1 MEDNRKEKRDKY
13 ELWASLLEGQ
23 SVFSSENLSQSDE
36 ELQKLSFLWNQCDPP
51 QTDSG
56 EIWEKTL
63 RKIKAEEEA
72 KATASA
78 KKKSALMLIC
88 GLAAASVA
96 LLFGFVRFLDR
107 ADRVEDQ
114 KTRMEQFMLAN
125 ADKEEVKEVTLVV
138 SDKKKIEIVNNAQ
151 VAYTPTGQVNVN
163 ASKLEEAVASEGTAS
178 DGDAKDAYNQMIVPK
193 GRRSMIVLADNSKIW
208 VNSGSKVIYPRTFGE
223 GKREIF
229 VEGEVYLKVARDE
242 ARPFVVNTSAFE
254 VEVLGTSFNVSAP
267 KGGARADVVLVDG
280 AVDVKDR
287 QERHIR
293 MKPDE
298 RVELDELGI
307 SKIETVNARD
317 YIHWIDGVWMLDGKP
332 LKEVVRYLTEY
343 YGQSVC
349 CTSAVADKP
358 FYGKLFLN
366 EELDEVLEAIR
377 QTLPMEP
384 SARKN
389 AVYVE

>member
-1 MEDNRKEKRDKY
+1 MRSSPDGFRRNLGEDP
-13 ELWASLLEGQ
+13 
-23 SVFSSENLSQSDE
+23 SE
-36 ELQKLSFLWNQCDPP
+36 
-51 QTDSG
+51 
-56 EIWEKTL
+56 
-63 RKIKAEEEA
+63 IKAEEEA

-178 DGDAKDAYNQMIVPK
+178 DGDSKDAYNQMIVPK

-267 KGGARADVVLVDG
+267 KGGAWADVVLVDG

>member
-23 SVFSSENLSQSDE
+23 SVFSSENLSQADE

-229 VEGEVYLKVARDE
+229 VEGEV
-242 ARPFVVNTSAFE
+242 
-254 VEVLGTSFNVSAP
+254 
-267 KGGARADVVLVDG
+267 
-280 AVDVKDR
+280 
-287 QERHIR
+287 
-293 MKPDE
+293 
-298 RVELDELGI
+298 
-307 SKIETVNARD
+307 
-317 YIHWIDGVWMLDGKP
+317 
-332 LKEVVRYLTEY
+332 
-343 YGQSVC
+343 
-349 CTSAVADKP
+349 
-358 FYGKLFLN
+358 
-366 EELDEVLEAIR
+366 
-377 QTLPMEP
+377 
-384 SARKN
+384 
-389 AVYVE
+389 

>member
-1 MEDNRKEKRDKY
+1 MEDNKKEKRDKY
-13 ELWASLLEGQ
+13 ELLASFLDGRSAFPDENVFQ
-23 SVFSSENLSQSDE
+23 SE
-36 ELQKLSFLWNQCDPP
+36 EEVQKLIFLWDQCNPL
-51 QTDSG
+51 QADSG
-56 EIWEKTL
+56 EIWKKTL
-63 RKIKAEEEA
+63 GKIKAEEEA
-72 KATASA
+72 KATVSA
-78 KKKSALMLIC
+78 KRKSAFMLVC

-107 ADRVEDQ
+107 ADRVEDE
-114 KTRMEQFMLAN
+114 KAKMEQFMLAN
-125 ADKEEVKEVTLVV
+125 ADKEEAKEVTLVV

-151 VAYTPTGQVNVN
+151 VAYTRTGQVNVN

-178 DGDAKDAYNQMIVPK
+178 AGEAEDAYNQIIVPK

-208 VNSGSKVIYPRTFGE
+208 VNSGSKVIYPRIFGE

-267 KGGARADVVLVDG
+267 KGGVQADVVLVDG
-280 AVDVKDR
+280 AVEVKDR
-287 QERHIR
+287 QERHIK

-298 RVELDELGI
+298 RVELDGSGI

-317 YIHWIDGVWMLDGKP
+317 YIHWVDGVWMLDGKP

-349 CTSAVADKP
+349 CTPAVADKP

-377 QTLPMEP
+377 QTLPVEP

-389 AVYVE
+389 AIYVE

>member
-1 MEDNRKEKRDKY
+1 
-13 ELWASLLEGQ
+13 
-23 SVFSSENLSQSDE
+23 
-36 ELQKLSFLWNQCDPP
+36 
-51 QTDSG
+51 
-56 EIWEKTL
+56 
-63 RKIKAEEEA
+63 
-72 KATASA
+72 
-78 KKKSALMLIC
+78 
-88 GLAAASVA
+88 
-96 LLFGFVRFLDR
+96 
-107 ADRVEDQ
+107 
-114 KTRMEQFMLAN
+114 
-125 ADKEEVKEVTLVV
+125 
-138 SDKKKIEIVNNAQ
+138 
-151 VAYTPTGQVNVN
+151 
-163 ASKLEEAVASEGTAS
+163 
-178 DGDAKDAYNQMIVPK
+178 MIVPK